1 MIIQNITLS
10 NVGFVTDVPALV
22 TSGLF
27 ANYDATTGGVSGS
40 TFSDSSGNGRNATI
54 YASAATTT
62 YNATTVLR
70 LNSASSQ
77 YFGYTTGYA
86 TSLDS
91 AYTYEVWAYPLSA
104 STAGTLVGEW
114 GVSTFNG
121 GWTDAQMGFTTTKI
135 NAGYYQGGGVVGTNW
150 SANTWYHIL
159 FTYASSLGTLYIN
172 AASQGTTSATK
183 ENPGATFLTI
193 GKDDNSNGIYLGG
206 VQNYFNGYI
215 GSFRIYDRA
224 LNSAEV
230 TQNYNAAKWK
240 YGL

>member
-121 GWTDAQMGFTTTKI
+121 GWTDAQMGFTTTRI
-135 NAGYYQGGGVVGTNW
+135 NAGYYNGGAVTGPTWAV
-150 SANTWYHIL
+150 NTWYHIL
-159 FTYASSLGTLYIN
+159 FTYASSVGTLYVN
-172 AASQGTTSATK
+172 AASQGTTNVAKS
-183 ENPGATFLTI
+183 NPGATFLTI